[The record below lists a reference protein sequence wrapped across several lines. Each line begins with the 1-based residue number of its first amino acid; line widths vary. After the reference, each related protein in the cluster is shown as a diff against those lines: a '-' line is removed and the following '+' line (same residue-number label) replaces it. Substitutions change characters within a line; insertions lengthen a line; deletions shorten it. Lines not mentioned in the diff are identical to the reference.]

1 MTILC
6 SAPSLLGGSDSGAV
20 ARRRQRWLT
29 PRKLTPGRP
38 RHDAVGARGRLSTHQ
53 REGAE
58 RFANDLDC
66 GRRVVL
72 SRAASTLRSVETH
85 RRADGSSSGAQNAAR
100 TGFGADD
107 GDAACLSFSHAVHHQ
122 SDLGRWRAKR
132 YRVGRYGAKVAGGGW
147 QRGGGK
153 VRVAERQRVTGRRGG
168 DATRRTSQWQTV
180 SE

>member
-85 RRADGSSSGAQNAAR
+85 RRADGSSSGAR
-100 TGFGADD
+100 KTR
-107 GDAACLSFSHAVHHQ
+107 HAPV
-122 SDLGRWRAKR
+122 LGRTTSSFVFFPQSSPRVQIGARAR
-132 YRVGRYGAKVAGGGW
+132 EALSRRRRRAAECRRVSGW
-147 QRGGGK
+147 QIAS
-153 VRVAERQRVTGRRGG
+153 VAVAKRRGG
-168 DATRRTSQWQTV
+168 RRRQRQRAAESGAERPSV
-180 SE
+180 AG